1 MPIKASDYI
10 LPLVVGKK
18 NTENPFAQLNRFVG
32 TAFYIG
38 ANGVIATCGHIA
50 STPASDESL
59 MAYDLNLQRFLKL
72 EMLQIHP
79 EMDFAIA
86 RTGVKQN
93 KYLRL
98 VKTDMHPIELGTG
111 ISSFGYVNAGRVG
124 ADLRLEDK
132 YFKGYISFIGT
143 KPDTTLKCRTVCELS
158 FPTLNGFSGAP
169 VFFENKNSLV
179 GMLYGNRESEIEVY
193 SNTMVEIKGKAVTKK
208 YPRSMALGLM
218 HTVNDI
224 VTFLAYMGIK
234 IKGG

>member
-1 MPIKASDYI
+1 MLIKASDYI
-10 LPLVVGKK
+10 LPLVIGKK
-18 NTENPFAQLNRFVG
+18 NSENPFAQLNRFIG

-59 MAYDLNLQRFLKL
+59 MVYDLNLQRFLEL

-86 RTGVKQN
+86 RTGIKHN

-98 VKTDMHPIELGTG
+98 VKTETHPIELGTN
-111 ISSFGYVNAGRVG
+111 ISSFGYINAGRVG
-124 ADLRLEDK
+124 SDLHLEDK

-143 KPDTTLKCRTVCELS
+143 NPDTTLRCRTVCELS
-158 FPTLNGFSGAP
+158 FPVLNGFSGAP
-169 VFFENKNSLV
+169 VFFESKNSLV
-179 GMLYGNRESEIEVY
+179 GMLYGNRESKIEVY
-193 SNTMVEIKGKAVTKK
+193 SNTPVQIKGKAVTKK
-208 YPRSMALGLM
+208 QPRSMALGLM

-224 VTFLAYMGIK
+224 VTFIKDMGIK
-234 IKGG
+234 VKGG